1 MGHRSELPDLVA
13 LHRDARAARQ
23 TIERL
28 SRAGIDGGLI
38 RMVSATEVVTA
49 GRYGDRQVD
58 LGSSVL
64 LGGRVLRGIAWGVG
78 PGALFGAAVLAVA
91 ARPTPAVLTA
101 GAAGGA
107 LLGAG
112 IGVLIALLTV
122 PTMAASWERT
132 FAPMVPGDVVI
143 GVRVD
148 DRGIQRRARRALDSC
163 GAYSLQEV
171 TDLDDLPRWAG
182 GGGAPS
188 SPDDDRGPSS
198 G

>member
-1 MGHRSELPDLVA
+1 MGHRSKLPDLIA
-13 LHRDARAARQ
+13 LHRDPRAARR

-38 RMVSATEVVTA
+38 RLVSATEVVTA

-58 LGSSVL
+58 LGSSLL
-64 LGGRVLRGIAWGVG
+64 LGGRVLRGIGWGIG
-78 PGALFGAAVLAVA
+78 PGALFGVAVLAVA
-91 ARPTPAVLTA
+91 AQPTPAVLSA
-101 GAAGGA
+101 GAGGGA

-132 FAPMVPGDVVI
+132 FAPMVPGDVAI

-148 DRGIQRRARRALDSC
+148 DRRVQRRARRVLDSC
-163 GAYSLQEV
+163 GAYSLREI
-171 TDLDDLPRWAG
+171 TDLDDLPR
-182 GGGAPS
+182 
-188 SPDDDRGPSS
+188 SPDGDG
-198 G
+198 